1 MYSKL
6 FFAAALACVFDAS
19 VATFILGTAAGTT
32 GAVTIGSGGAALGLL
47 GLLAIKGIAIGALA
61 LASSRRRGRRSAD
74 EDEAQFAV
82 IAASEPEQCYR
93 RLICDLATG
102 NFANSENNVIV
113 SLFDKEVG
121 IESQKYE
128 FFTAAKLGKLVKDVK
143 TCELRYSCQ
152 LTGAQLDK
160 LF

>member
-1 MYSKL
+1 M
-6 FFAAALACVFDAS
+6 
-19 VATFILGTAAGTT
+19 
-32 GAVTIGSGGAALGLL
+32 
-47 GLLAIKGIAIGALA
+47 
-61 LASSRRRGRRSAD
+61 
-74 EDEAQFAV
+74 